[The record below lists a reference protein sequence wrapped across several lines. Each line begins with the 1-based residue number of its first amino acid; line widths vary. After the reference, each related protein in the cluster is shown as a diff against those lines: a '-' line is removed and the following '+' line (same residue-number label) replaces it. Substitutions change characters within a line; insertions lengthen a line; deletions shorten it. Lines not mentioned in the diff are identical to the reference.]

1 MEKKSQ
7 GPNPIDVD
15 IKSGEFHRVYVLYGP
30 EDYLKLQYRDKL
42 VKAVLPT
49 DDGMNLSRIEGKDL
63 DVKGLINSAE
73 TMPFFAD
80 KRVIV
85 VNGSGLFKKANDE
98 LADYLEHVCETTV
111 LVFVEAEVD
120 ARVKTFKN
128 AQKFGATYEFVMPDD
143 MMLKKWIATKLKND
157 GVEMTNDAY
166 QTFFEM
172 TSDSMA
178 NMATEYEKL
187 IAFSGEGK
195 KIEKTDVLSICTRQ
209 ITTRIFDMIN
219 AMAARDSKTAFDL
232 YQDMLQSGSETPL
245 GILALICNQYKQLLM
260 IGELDAR
267 GLNFNDIGSKMKIS
281 PYAVKYKLP
290 LLKKMTGKEIK
301 SLLEDAADYERK
313 IKSGLLDDQL
323 AVELLMMKYSRRE
336 TA

>member
-7 GPNPIDVD
+7 GPNPIDQD
-15 IKSGEFHRVYVLYGP
+15 IKNNEFHNIYVLYGV

-42 VKAVLPT
+42 IKAVMPT
-49 DDGMNLSRIEGKDL
+49 DDGMNLSRMEGKDL
-63 DVKGLINSAE
+63 DVKDLINAAE

-80 KRVIV
+80 RRVIV
-85 VNGSGLFKKANDE
+85 VNGSGLFKKSNDE
-98 LADYLEHVCETTV
+98 LAEYLEHVCNTTV
-111 LVFVEAEVD
+111 LIFVESEVD
-120 ARVKTFKN
+120 ARVKTFKA
-128 AQKFGATYEFVMPDD
+128 AQKAGATYEFVMPDD

-157 GVEMTNDAY
+157 GVEMTGDAY

-172 TSDSMA
+172 TSDSMS

-187 IAFSGEGK
+187 IAFVGEGK
-195 KIEKTDVLSICTRQ
+195 RVEKSDVQNICTRQ

-219 AMAARDSKTAFDL
+219 AMAVRDSKTAFDL

-245 GILALICNQYKQLLM
+245 GILALICNQYKQLLT

-290 LLKKMTGKEIK
+290 LLKKMSAKEIK
-301 SLLEDAADYERK
+301 ALLNDAADYERK
-313 IKSGLLDDQL
+313 VKSGLLDDQL
-323 AVELLMMKYSRRE
+323 AVELLMMKYSRKE
-336 TA
+336 SA